1 MPLFVNRVQKTP
13 KGNLPCGKFFWTK
26 IFFQIAISQPLIG
39 APSRYLH
46 LINTYIQG
54 IQNNILHHHMATTP
68 HTMSFQTR
76 ENVFIENFHIKRI
89 NAFFNKKTK
98 TKIFHYK
105 KKTFFSKNYFLC
117 QKPILFSKILKFLV
131 VKNRVF

>member
-1 MPLFVNRVQKTP
+1 MPVSVGVFVGVFVNRVQKTP

-46 LINTYIQG
+46 HIKTYIQG
-54 IQNNILHHHMATTP
+54 IQNDILHHHMATTP

-76 ENVFIENFHIKRI
+76 ENVFIENFLILHTTSDLNIKCS
-89 NAFFNKKTK
+89 FT
-98 TKIFHYK
+98 
-105 KKTFFSKNYFLC
+105 
-117 QKPILFSKILKFLV
+117 
-131 VKNRVF
+131 